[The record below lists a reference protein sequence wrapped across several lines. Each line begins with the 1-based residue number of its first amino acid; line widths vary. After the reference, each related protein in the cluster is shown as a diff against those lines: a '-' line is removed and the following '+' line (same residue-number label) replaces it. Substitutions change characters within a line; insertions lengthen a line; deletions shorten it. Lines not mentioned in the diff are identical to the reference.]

1 MKPLTFFRLTIL
13 LITSLAALANAE
25 PQTNLL
31 SALSSPVLFKGDE
44 KVGYRDPLLLW
55 HKGTFHMFFTLG
67 VREIGSTCSRTL
79 YGCAENAGI
88 KPAAT
93 SSVTG
98 SNVVYLHLAHSTSR
112 DLRTWTAPRKL
123 TPSDLN
129 LNFVSPGSVVR
140 FGGEWI
146 MCASTYPQPN
156 GELYGNASARLF
168 LFRSADLEHWSAP
181 ELIRVK
187 GPDVPV
193 EKMGRMIDAYLMPD
207 KDDAGKWWCL
217 YKQNGVSMSWS
228 RDLRTWTYAGSAKAG
243 ENVCVLVRD
252 GRYVMFH
259 SPHNG
264 IGVKTSTDLRK
275 WTDDGLLITLG
286 QKDWPWAQ
294 GRITA
299 GYVADLR
306 NVPGVG
312 KYVMVF
318 HGTGPEPEPVKF
330 LTHGCIGIAWSDD
343 LTTWSWPGR

>member
-1 MKPLTFFRLTIL
+1 MKRIVFL
-13 LITSLAALANAE
+13 LLAVALAALANAE

-31 SALSSPVLFKGDE
+31 SALLSPVLFKGDANI
-44 KVGYRDPLLLW
+44 GYRDPLLLW
-55 HKGTFHMFFTLG
+55 HDGTFHMFFTLG
-67 VREIGSTCSRTL
+67 IRET
-79 YGCAENAGI
+79 NA
-88 KPAAT
+88 
-93 SSVTG
+93 
-98 SNVVYLHLAHSTSR
+98 VYLHLAKSTSR
-112 DLRTWTAPRKL
+112 DLRTWTSPRKL

-146 MCASTYPQPN
+146 ICASTYPQPN
-156 GELYGNASARLF
+156 GELYGNAMARLF
-168 LFRSADLEHWSAP
+168 LMRSTDLERWSAP

-187 GPDVPV
+187 GSDVPV
-193 EKMGRMIDAYLMPD
+193 EKIGRMIDAYLMPD
-207 KDDAGKWWCL
+207 KDDAGKWWCF

-228 RDLRTWTYAGSAKAG
+228 RDLQTWTYAGNAKAG
-243 ENVCVLVRD
+243 ENVCVLVHD
-252 GRYVMFH
+252 GHYRMFH

-264 IGVKTSTDLRK
+264 IGVKTSTDLRT
-275 WTDDGLLITLG
+275 WTDVGPLITLG

-306 NVPGVG
+306 KVPGIG

-330 LTHGCIGIAWSDD
+330 LTHGCIGIAWSED
-343 LTTWSWPGR
+343 LKTWSWPGKQDSGTTPP